1 MDENTELTAK
11 QKDLV
16 TLVSKNGIGD
26 VLKPLQKEIYLF
38 DTYVAGTSHLE
49 DKEVLKTLQINDQLI
64 LRREDNKFDKKAIL
78 VLTQDQKKIGYV
90 PEKDNVV
97 FSRLMDA
104 GKLLTARILNIS
116 KKGTYT
122 HISIGIY
129 LIDF

>member
-1 MDENTELTAK
+1 MDENTELTIK

-104 GKLLTARILNIS
+104 GKLLTAKILNIS
-116 KKGTYT
+116 EKGTYT